1 MDLGVLKQNHVS
13 DLLQS
18 SQKITESINNQM
30 NILPS
35 DRELY
40 FPHALR
46 VEASAGSGK
55 TFLLA
60 CRFVQFLLS
69 EKIPRASLKNLL
81 AITFTNEATVE
92 MRQRILKLLKQA
104 AFEEKKAM
112 EILSPL
118 LDLSQKKIKEHAL
131 RQTDEI
137 LERYDEWQVRTIDS
151 FIYRLIQSAPQE
163 LGLSRQDE
171 IETHEAPLRSAAL
184 DRVLLCSA
192 QDQVLWGLLR
202 DLVHHY
208 LLFQARGSWWPRTE
222 LLRVL
227 ESLNEKETTYGLLF
241 EISKRR
247 KGSTALAMEL
257 SRSARNFLDTA
268 DTHGL
273 KLKSYSRKALSRVA
287 SRDLPKA
294 LSSKSWETE
303 ELKDLCLKGASIPE
317 GASVEWKTLKSLAGE
332 YAEARALEVSGPYLK
347 VLVPWRDHLSDLK
360 SRSRRI
366 FFSDING
373 LAKRLLTDFVLPE
386 VIFRLGDQLY
396 HFLLDE
402 FQDTSILQWETLFPL
417 IDNAISQGGSL
428 FCVGDR
434 KQLLYRWRGS
444 DLEVFQ
450 NGPESFASL
459 GNTGP
464 LDFVLPYNWRSR
476 EVLLKFV
483 ARVFNRE
490 NLERWT
496 QEEPAVSDVLDPC
509 YVGNMFSG
517 AAQRLPPA
525 HVLSHKGGLVKVEVL
540 GQGGSSA
547 EVKEESKAGMVKLL
561 KEDVLLR
568 HSPSDILILVRD
580 NQDVQDFSHSLIS
593 QGIPIFS
600 HRQLDIRE
608 DPIVQEILEILRL
621 LEMPVD
627 EQALA
632 SVMTGN
638 ILKAAWEAE
647 TAGLSAWKWLEDQRL
662 KNIGRRRKYL
672 YKRLQEDFPG
682 LWVKTLS
689 DAFSSV
695 GFLPPYDLVSML
707 IRRLD
712 LIRSFPD
719 HFSALSHLLE
729 LLYANEPEYGGD
741 LRGFIQW
748 METGPDEIFGVRT
761 PQEIDAVRIM
771 TIHKAKGLEA
781 KVVIL
786 PLATLGIRT
795 DSRIYSMDARFLKV
809 WHTSRELRNVSKKL
823 MDIYREDC
831 GKAWLD
837 ELNVLY
843 VSLTRAKDELYIFVP
858 QNTGGRQKNR
868 FLSLVEPLLSGDLMA
883 KWGAVER
890 IMPPAERARDEK
902 GGLNEQAIDFE
913 PCEKTRKNRAKKVD
927 KGWNWSKY
935 LVRRP
940 TDLKVLLSPIRHRAT
955 GLGDFIHRLLA
966 RLDGPLDCRSNPDE
980 VYAMLQK
987 ILWSVPKNPY
997 IDIDKEIDLGAVART
1012 ICHPIARPLFW
1023 TSTGNQTWVE
1033 KEVADRSGEVF
1044 RPDRLVRGQNILW
1057 VGEYKT
1063 GGRTRAEDKR
1073 QVSRYLDLLSQL
1085 YPDCE
1090 TRGVIL
1096 YLDRGVAERI

>member
-1 MDLGVLKQNHVS
+1 
-13 DLLQS
+13 
-18 SQKITESINNQM
+18 M

-55 TFLLA
+55 TSLLS

-69 EKIPRASLKNLL
+69 EKIPRGSLKNLL

-104 AFEEKKAM
+104 AFEEKEAM

-118 LDLSQKKIKEHAL
+118 IDLSQGKIKERAL

-151 FIYRLIQSAPQE
+151 FIYRLIQAAPQE
-163 LGLSRQDE
+163 LGLSQQDE

-192 QDQVLWGLLR
+192 RDQVLWGLLR

-222 LLRVL
+222 LLHVL
-227 ESLNEKETTYGLLF
+227 ESLNEKETTYGLPF

-247 KGSTALAMEL
+247 KGSTALAAEL
-257 SRSARNFLDTA
+257 SRSARNFLDNA
-268 DTHGL
+268 DAHGL
-273 KLKSYSRKALSRVA
+273 KLKSHSRKSLSRVA

-294 LSSKSWETE
+294 LSSKSWEIE
-303 ELKDLCLKGASIPE
+303 EVKDLCLKGASIPE
-317 GASVEWKTLKSLAGE
+317 GTSSEWKTLKTLAGK

-347 VLVPWRDHLSDLK
+347 LLIPWRDQLSDLK

-366 FFSDING
+366 FFNDING
-373 LAKRLLTDFVLPE
+373 FAKRLLNEFVLPE

-459 GNTGP
+459 GDTGP

-483 ARVFNRE
+483 ARVFDRE

-496 QEEPAVSDVLDPC
+496 KEEPVVSDVLDPC

-525 HVLSHKGGLVKVEVL
+525 HALSHKGGLVKVEVL
-540 GQGGSSA
+540 GQKGRS
-547 EVKEESKAGMVKLL
+547 EEIKEESKAGLVKLL
-561 KEDVLLR
+561 KEDILLR
-568 HSPSDILILVRD
+568 HIPSDILILVRD
-580 NQDVQDFSHSLIS
+580 NKDVQDFSHTLIS
-593 QGIPIFS
+593 EGVPVFS

-608 DPIVQEILEILRL
+608 DPIVKEILEILRF

-632 SVMTGN
+632 SVITGD
-638 ILKAAWEAE
+638 IIKAAWEAE
-647 TAGLSAWKWLEDQRL
+647 TVGISAWKWLEDQRL
-662 KNIGRRRKYL
+662 KNKGQLKKYL
-672 YKRLQEDFPG
+672 HKRLQEDFPD
-682 LWVKTLS
+682 LWLKTLS
-689 DAFSSV
+689 DAFNSV

-712 LIRSFPD
+712 LIRGFPD
-719 HFSALSHLLE
+719 HFVALSHLLE

-748 METGPDEIFGVRT
+748 IETGPDELFGIRT

-786 PLATLGIRT
+786 PLTTLGIKA
-795 DSRIYSMDARFLKV
+795 DNRIYSMDDGVLKI
-809 WHTSRELRNVSKKL
+809 WHTSRELRNVSKRL
-823 MDIYREDC
+823 LDIYKEDC
-831 GKAWLD
+831 GKTWLD

-843 VSLTRAKDELYIFVP
+843 VSLTRAKDELYVFVP
-858 QNTGGRQKNR
+858 QHAGGRQKNR
-868 FLSLVEPLLSGDLMA
+868 FLPLVEPFLNGDLMA
-883 KWGAVER
+883 KWGAPER
-890 IMPPAERARDEK
+890 IMPPAERAIGQK
-902 GGLNEQAIDFE
+902 IGLREQVVAFD
-913 PCEKTRKNRAKKVD
+913 PCAKTRKSRVKKLD
-927 KGWNWSKY
+927 KGCNWSKY

-940 TDLKVLLSPIRHRAT
+940 TDLKVLLSPTRRRAT

-966 RLDGPLDCRSNPDE
+966 RMDGPLDCQSNPDE
-980 VYAMLQK
+980 VFALLQK
-987 ILWSVPKNPY
+987 IFWSVPKSPY
-997 IDIDKEIDLGAVART
+997 IDIDKEIDLDAIART
-1012 ICHPIARPLFW
+1012 ICHPTARPLFW
-1023 TSTGNQTWVE
+1023 TDTGDQTWVE
-1033 KEVADRSGEVF
+1033 KEVADRSGEIF
-1044 RPDRLVRGQNILW
+1044 RPDRLVRGKNTLW
-1057 VGEYKT
+1057 IGEYKT
-1063 GGRTRAEDKR
+1063 GGSIRVEDKR
-1073 QVSRYLDLLSQL
+1073 QVSRYLDLFSQL

-1090 TRGVIL
+1090 TRGLIL
-1096 YLDRGVAERI
+1096 YLDKEEVERI